1 MSNKSSSAAWAVVLC
16 ALAVV
21 LVLGGGRWLRHF
33 ILTMHG
39 MH

>member
-1 MSNKSSSAAWAVVLC
+1 MSEKSSHAVWAVVLC

-21 LVLGGGRWLRHF
+21 LVLGGGRWLWRF
-33 ILTMHG
+33 VLTMHG

>member
-1 MSNKSSSAAWAVVLC
+1 MSEKSSHAVWTVVLC

-21 LVLGGGRWLRHF
+21 LVLGGGRWLWHF
-33 ILTMHG
+33 ILIMHG

>member
-1 MSNKSSSAAWAVVLC
+1 MSKKSLPAAWAVVIC
-16 ALAVV
+16 TLAVV
-21 LVLGGGRWLRHF
+21 LVLGGGRWLWHF

>member
-1 MSNKSSSAAWAVVLC
+1 MNRKSSRAVWAVVLC

-21 LVLGGGRWLRHF
+21 LMLGGGRWLWHF

>member
-1 MSNKSSSAAWAVVLC
+1 MSEKSSRAVWAVVLC
-16 ALAVV
+16 ALALV
-21 LVLGGGRWLRHF
+21 LVLGGGRWLWRF